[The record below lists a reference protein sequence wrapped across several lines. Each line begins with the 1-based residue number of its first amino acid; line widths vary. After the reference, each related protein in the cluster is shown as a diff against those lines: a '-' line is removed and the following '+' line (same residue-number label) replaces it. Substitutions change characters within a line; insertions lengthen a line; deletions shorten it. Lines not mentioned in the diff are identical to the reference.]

1 MPRQDFNVVVFL
13 APFLPIKPIMSP
25 SSTVKLRQ
33 SIAIIVAEGN
43 ALHHCVGSYVERI
56 AEEECIILFLRRC
69 ANECKPFYTIEVRRQ
84 EVVQVRGAGNCGM
97 TPEVEAFVTAWKQRA
112 LCAPLPAAAA

>member
-1 MPRQDFNVVVFL
+1 MN
-13 APFLPIKPIMSP
+13 
-25 SSTVKLRQ
+25 
-33 SIAIIVAEGN
+33 G
-43 ALHHCVGSYVERI
+43 
-56 AEEECIILFLRRC
+56 
-69 ANECKPFYTIEVRRQ
+69 KPFYTIEVRGQ